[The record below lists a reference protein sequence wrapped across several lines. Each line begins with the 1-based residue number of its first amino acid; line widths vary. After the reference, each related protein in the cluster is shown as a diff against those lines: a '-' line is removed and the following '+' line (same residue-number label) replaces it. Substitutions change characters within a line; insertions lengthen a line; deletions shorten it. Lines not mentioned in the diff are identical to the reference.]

1 MTTPMDTERRI
12 QPSVVSFQLASGVEL
27 RGLSWQPP
35 EDFDGVLLPPCL
47 LVHGLAS
54 NARLWDGVA
63 WRLAQ
68 AGHPVVAIDQ
78 RGHGHSSKPDSGYE
92 MATVADDLAL
102 LIDAMQWKQ
111 PLVAGQS
118 WGANV
123 VIELAYRHPSSARAI
138 ACVDGGFIELK
149 QRFPNWED
157 AQEVMAPPKMIGMP
171 FVRFQALMAGAYP
184 DWPEEGRQ
192 GQLANFEVRADGTIA
207 PWLTFER
214 HMQVLH
220 GLWEHSPST
229 RYASINTPVLWL
241 PADTGEV
248 DWTHSKEDAILSAAA
263 ALAHTRIEWF
273 SPAHHD
279 VHAQHPS
286 DVALLLHRAAT
297 EPDWIS
303 A

>member
-1 MTTPMDTERRI
+1 MSDLMDTERRI
-12 QPSVVSFQLASGVEL
+12 EPRDVRYPLLSGVEL
-27 RGLSWQPP
+27 RAVIWDPP
-35 EDFDGVLLPPCL
+35 VESGGAILPPCL

-78 RGHGHSSKPDSGYE
+78 RGHGHSSKPDDGYDI
-92 MATVADDLAL
+92 ATVADDLAL
-102 LIDAMQWKQ
+102 LIDAMQWDQ

-123 VIELAYRHPSSARAI
+123 VIELVHRHPGVARAI
-138 ACVDGGFIELK
+138 ACVDGGFIEL
-149 QRFPNWED
+149 QHRFPQWDD
-157 AQEVMAPPKMIGMP
+157 ARKIMAPPKLIGTP
-171 FVRFQALMAGAYP
+171 FATFQAWMADAYP

-214 HMQVLH
+214 HIQVLH

-229 RYASINTPVLWL
+229 RYASIDTPVLWL

-248 DWTHSKEDAILSAAA
+248 TWTHSKQDAIVSAAA
-263 ALAHTRIEWF
+263 ALTHSRIEWF

-279 VHAQHPS
+279 VHAQPPS
-286 DVALLLHRAAT
+286 DIAGLLHRAAT

-303 A
+303 T